1 MMLLKHLQ
9 EKQKK
14 LQQKNNFYTP
24 SGLSVYFKEP
34 LLNDDIDVERVVAKI
49 EDTIP
54 EHLRSEIEMIIF
66 GQFDEFT
73 ERSLNAFYKDGALY
87 ISNVQDSEEDL
98 YDDLVHEISHS
109 IEEIYGYE
117 IYADDKVKD
126 EFLRKRKFMHDLLWA
141 KGYKTPLSFFSETEY
156 NKEFDMFLY
165 EDIGY
170 DVLSQLLVGLF
181 VSAYAATSLRE
192 YFATG
197 FVEYYIDPSHAALKK
212 ISPELY
218 KKFSSLE
225 KPEELDSDA

>member
-1 MMLLKHLQ
+1 MLLKHLQ

-34 LLNDDIDVERVVAKI
+34 LLNDDINVERVVAKI

-54 EHLRSEIEMIIF
+54 DHLRSEIEMIIF
-66 GQFDEFT
+66 GQFDEFE

-87 ISNVQDSEEDL
+87 VSNVQDSEEDL

-109 IEEIYGYE
+109 IEEVYGYE
-117 IYADDKVKD
+117 IYADQKVRD

-141 KGYKTPLSFFSETEY
+141 KGYKAPLSFFLETEY

-170 DVLSQLLVGLF
+170 DVLNQLLVGLF
-181 VSAYAATSLRE
+181 ISAYGATSLRE

-197 FVEYYIDPSHAALKK
+197 FVEYYIDPSHEMLKK

-225 KPEELDSDA
+225 KPEELDIDA